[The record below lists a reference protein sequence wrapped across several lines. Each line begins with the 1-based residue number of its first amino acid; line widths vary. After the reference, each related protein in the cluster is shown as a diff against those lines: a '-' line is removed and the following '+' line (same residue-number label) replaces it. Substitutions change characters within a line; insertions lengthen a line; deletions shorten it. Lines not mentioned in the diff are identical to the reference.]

1 MHNSVMSITSYQRR
15 LRQFD
20 CLYGFVGELDDPCV
34 YCGLPATGW
43 DHVPPLHY
51 VERLSDGELDDET
64 LLKHPACTECNT
76 FLGGALLHSLASR
89 REYVKER
96 IRRKYRSHAEM
107 PGWDDDEIAE
117 LSTADAQRYI
127 RAHERFAKMIK
138 ERLGWNR

>member
-1 MHNSVMSITSYQRR
+1 MSITSHQRR
-15 LRQFD
+15 VRRFD
-20 CLYGFVGELDDPCV
+20 VLYSLEGELNDPCI

-51 VERLSDGELDDET
+51 VERLTELETLDET
-64 LLKHPACTECNT
+64 LRKYPACTECNC
-76 FLGGALLHSLASR
+76 FLNGALLHSLASR

-107 PGWDDDEIAE
+107 PAWAEDEIAE
-117 LSTADAQRYI
+117 LSTHDAQRYI

-138 ERLGWNR
+138 ERLGWMR